1 MVPTEEQPRGFS
13 LDAAGQFLV
22 AVGQKS
28 HSATLYAIDP
38 QSGRLSATHRLPLGK
53 DPNWVEIV
61 DLP

>member
-1 MVPTEEQPRGFS
+1 VPTEEQPRGFAI
-13 LDAAGQFLV
+13 DPRGRFLV

-38 QSGRLSATHRLPLGK
+38 VTGALKALDRYPMGR

-61 DLP
+61 DIP